1 MSMVN
6 VNLKGPH
13 YDHSFFLYANNSS
26 KIKRNISC
34 CSVVMKG
41 YVSEYPSVT
50 FTAKARY

>member
-26 KIKRNISC
+26 KIKRNI
-34 CSVVMKG
+34 VVDVVLKG
-41 YVSEYPSVT
+41 YVSVT
-50 FTAKARY
+50 HQ